1 MYVQVLWVKSC
12 DPSALVAIGF
22 KHFTNKPY
30 LEPKHAL
37 KPSTLAQTLIGCRPL
52 IGFMH
57 SSNCCIC
64 YLTARPCRFL
74 FCYCLFALHFHKHV
88 CSFWFAPADFLFCYC
103 LFALHFHKHVC
114 SFWFA
119 PADFY
124 FAIACSHFTSTS
136 TFAVFGSTLTST
148 LLGHSILHTACGHSS
163 ATKGGRSS

>member
-88 CSFWFAPADFLFCYC
+88 CSFWFAPADF
-103 LFALHFHKHVC
+103 
-114 SFWFA
+114 
-119 PADFY
+119 Y